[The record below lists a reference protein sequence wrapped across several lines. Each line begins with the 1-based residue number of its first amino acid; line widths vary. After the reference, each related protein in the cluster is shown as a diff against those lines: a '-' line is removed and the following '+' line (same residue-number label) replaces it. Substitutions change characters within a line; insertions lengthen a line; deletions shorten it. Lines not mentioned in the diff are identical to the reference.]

1 MVVVSVTF
9 PVPQIDDLGSLCVR
23 RRRTAEPHCEA
34 VRSDLDQT
42 GGETSQLAPVLNTLL
57 PPVIHTVELHTA
69 AISDRVH
76 HYSDSLPEQTVL
88 WRVFKSDFLHSY
100 LSPLW
105 KIHNCFTL
113 GGFLKHW
120 LWLNSSFRESS
131 RTSFSLLLPDSNR
144 TAHFPV
150 SSVDLKINFQDE
162 VRTRTKKI
170 ETILP

>member
-1 MVVVSVTF
+1 MLAGSVTF
-9 PVPQIDDLGSLCVR
+9 PVPQIDDLDSLCVR

-88 WRVFKSDFLHSY
+88 WRVFKSDFLVTFL
-100 LSPLW
+100 LSGKYTIVSHLEDFS
-105 KIHNCFTL
+105 NTGCGSTL
-113 GGFLKHW
+113 PSGNLQE
-120 LWLNSSFRESS
+120 LPSP
-131 RTSFSLLLPDSNR
+131 SFSQTATELPISQS
-144 TAHFPV
+144 A
-150 SSVDLKINFQDE
+150 LWI
-162 VRTRTKKI
+162 
-170 ETILP
+170 